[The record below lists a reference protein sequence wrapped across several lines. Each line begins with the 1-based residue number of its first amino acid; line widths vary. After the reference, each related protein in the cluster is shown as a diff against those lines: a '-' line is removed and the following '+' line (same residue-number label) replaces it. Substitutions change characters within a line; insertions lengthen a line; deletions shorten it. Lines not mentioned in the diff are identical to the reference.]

1 MKLLAQS
8 HGRAAR
14 SRPVAP
20 APCGL
25 NKLGFTRVSR
35 KEEFLETSHF
45 PSSASNLFLS
55 LHATWSGYAGQSCVA
70 TVVTRE
76 PGHCLRQELR
86 SHLGSTACRDR
97 ILSPVQS
104 PIPVSQDL
112 ACQGPCPLSHLSL
125 IPLVYKDL

>member
-8 HGRAAR
+8 RGRAAR

-20 APCGL
+20 TPCGL
-25 NKLGFTRVSR
+25 NKLGFIRVSR
-35 KEEFLETSHF
+35 KAEFLETSHF

-55 LHATWSGYAGQSCVA
+55 LCATWSGRAAQSCGA
-70 TVVTRE
+70 TAVTRE
-76 PGHCLRQELR
+76 PGHHLRQELR
-86 SHLGSTACRDR
+86 SRLGLQGSD
-97 ILSPVQS
+97 PVPTS
-104 PIPVSQDL
+104 KVSQDL